1 MPRTPAAKLALLE
14 RLARR
19 AAAHAYAPYS
29 GFAVGAA
36 VLTDAGEM
44 FAGANVE
51 NASYGLSMCAERN
64 AVHQAVSHGARG
76 IDAVVIYTP
85 TAEPTPPCGA
95 CRQVLAE
102 FGGDT
107 LIVCCGESG
116 KVLRHRLAD
125 LLPKA
130 FRRGNLDSKQASGA
144 TARPPSSKTRQLRRR
159 RR

>member
-1 MPRTPAAKLALLE
+1 MTVPRASAAKLALLE
-14 RLARR
+14 RHARR

-36 VLTDAGEM
+36 VLTDSGEI

-64 AVHQAVSHGARG
+64 AVQQAVSHGARG
-76 IDAVVIYTP
+76 IAAVVVFTP
-85 TAEPTPPCGA
+85 ISEPTLPCGA

-107 LIVCCGESG
+107 LIVCCGAGG
-116 KVLRHRLAD
+116 KVRRHRLAD
-125 LLPKA
+125 LLPHA
-130 FRRGNLDSKQASGA
+130 FGRGNLDP
-144 TARPPSSKTRQLRRR
+144 ARPPSSLTRSPRRP
-159 RR
+159 